1 MRRQFLLAAGAAA
14 VVVAAAVTV
23 FVLNHGLRAQP
34 SGSAANSGDIPPGA
48 QVPIRLLVSAHGRQA
63 LTPELNAFLPKG
75 KLFPAG
81 TTFTARPGS
90 WHQAGGFANVSG
102 VLRVPGTSPVNA
114 EIGLVKRSGHWLV
127 TFEAHQ

>member
-1 MRRQFLLAAGAAA
+1 M
-14 VVVAAAVTV
+14 VVAAAVTV
-23 FVLNHGLRAQP
+23 FVLNHGLRVQ
-34 SGSAANSGDIPPGA
+34 SGASTASGDIPPGA

-90 WHQAGGFANVSG
+90 WHQAGGYANVSG
-102 VLRVPGTSPVNA
+102 VLRVPGKSPVNA
-114 EIGLVKRSGHWLV
+114 EIGLVKRTGHWLV